1 MAVTRQRSGD
11 GSLGGDHRA
20 TSFRGAVEVDAKAL
34 PPKFPESMDLDF
46 WEVRIF
52 LEEDRFGGVKD
63 GNEMVEVVEVSF
75 RHFEFQMLY
84 IRGQKLEL
92 SSPIRQVSMGLRRR
106 QLASVIQYHKA
117 SPSLTYAVDA
127 GKESTST
134 INRDQQWEA
143 EVKRKESGEKK

>member
-20 TSFRGAVEVDAKAL
+20 TFFRGAVEADAKGSPL
-34 PPKFPESMDLDF
+34 KFPESLDLGF

-52 LEEDRFGGVKD
+52 LEEDRFGGVED
-63 GNEMVEVVEVSF
+63 GKEVVEVSF

-92 SSPIRQVSMGLRRR
+92 SSPIRQSEYRAEKVAISINDTVSQSVTVSHLRCRC
-106 QLASVIQYHKA
+106 
-117 SPSLTYAVDA
+117 
-127 GKESTST
+127 
-134 INRDQQWEA
+134 
-143 EVKRKESGEKK
+143 

>member
-20 TSFRGAVEVDAKAL
+20 TSFRGAVEADAKGF
-34 PPKFPESMDLDF
+34 PPKFPESLDLGF

-52 LEEDRFGGVKD
+52 LEEDRFGGVED
-63 GNEMVEVVEVSF
+63 GKEVVEVVEVSI

-92 SSPIRQVSMGLRRR
+92 SSPIRQASNGAERAAISISDTVSQSVTVSHLRCRYWK
-106 QLASVIQYHKA
+106 I
-117 SPSLTYAVDA
+117 VDL
-127 GKESTST
+127 
-134 INRDQQWEA
+134 NNQ
-143 EVKRKESGEKK
+143 